1 MGNTVRGIFRMV
13 RDKQQLCGPFANQHV
28 DKAAHQLAVEGVQP
42 LQRFIEDQQGWMLH
56 QRADD
61 KRQPLLSPRQTVK
74 RRVGG
79 ALIDAENIQPLLHQL
94 MLLVGDRL
102 INADRVKIAR
112 QDDVADVGADPVVQM
127 QAAADVADM
136 LFNIPD
142 GLTAAA
148 PAAKEREIV
157 AVALRMIPGDQAQQR
172 RFTGAV
178 GTDDLPVFRLD
189 SRSMRGD

>member
-1 MGNTVRGIFRMV
+1 MGNAVRGIFRMV

-61 KRQPLLSPRQTVK
+61 KRQPLLAPRQTVK

-94 MLLVGDRL
+94 VLLVGDRL

-178 GTDDLPVFRLD
+178 GTDDLLVFARIH
-189 SRSMRGD
+189 GP

>member
-1 MGNTVRGIFRMV
+1 
-13 RDKQQLCGPFANQHV
+13 
-28 DKAAHQLAVEGVQP
+28 
-42 LQRFIEDQQGWMLH
+42 MLH

-142 GLTAAA
+142 GLTAA
-148 PAAKEREIV
+148 
-157 AVALRMIPGDQAQQR
+157 R
-172 RFTGAV
+172 RRPKSV
-178 GTDDLPVFRLD
+178 
-189 SRSMRGD
+189 RSLL

>member
-1 MGNTVRGIFRMV
+1 
-13 RDKQQLCGPFANQHV
+13 
-28 DKAAHQLAVEGVQP
+28 
-42 LQRFIEDQQGWMLH
+42 MLH

-61 KRQPLLSPRQTVK
+61 KRQPLLAPRQTVK

-102 INADRVKIAR
+102 INADRVKISR

-136 LFNIPD
+136 LLISQMVSP
-142 GLTAAA
+142 LPRRRQRAW
-148 PAAKEREIV
+148 IV
-157 AVALRMIPGDQAQQR
+157 AVALRMIPGDRAQQR

-178 GTDDLPVFRLD
+178 GTDDLPVFARIH
-189 SRSMRGD
+189 GP

>member
-1 MGNTVRGIFRMV
+1 
-13 RDKQQLCGPFANQHV
+13 
-28 DKAAHQLAVEGVQP
+28 
-42 LQRFIEDQQGWMLH
+42 MLH

-61 KRQPLLSPRQTVK
+61 KRQPLLAPRQTVK

-79 ALIDAENIQPLLHQL
+79 TLIDAENIQPLLHQL

-157 AVALRMIPGDQAQQR
+157 AVAPA
-172 RFTGAV
+172 
-178 GTDDLPVFRLD
+178 DDPR
-189 SRSMRGD
+189 

>member
-61 KRQPLLSPRQTVK
+61 KRQPLLAPRQTVK

-157 AVALRMIPGDQAQQR
+157 AVALRMIAGDQAQQR

-178 GTDDLPVFRLD
+178 GTDDLPVVRLD

>member
-1 MGNTVRGIFRMV
+1 
-13 RDKQQLCGPFANQHV
+13 
-28 DKAAHQLAVEGVQP
+28 
-42 LQRFIEDQQGWMLH
+42 MLH

-61 KRQPLLSPRQTVK
+61 KRQPLLAPRQTVK

-178 GTDDLPVFRLD
+178 GTDDLPVFAWIH
-189 SRSMRGD
+189 GP

>member
-1 MGNTVRGIFRMV
+1 
-13 RDKQQLCGPFANQHV
+13 
-28 DKAAHQLAVEGVQP
+28 
-42 LQRFIEDQQGWMLH
+42 MLH

-61 KRQPLLSPRQTVK
+61 KRQPPLAPRQTVK

-112 QDDVADVGADPVVQM
+112 QDDVADVGGADPVVQM

-136 LFNIPD
+136 LLISQMVSP
-142 GLTAAA
+142 L
-148 PAAKEREIV
+148 P
-157 AVALRMIPGDQAQQR
+157 R
-172 RFTGAV
+172 RRPKSV
-178 GTDDLPVFRLD
+178 
-189 SRSMRGD
+189 RSLL

>member
-1 MGNTVRGIFRMV
+1 
-13 RDKQQLCGPFANQHV
+13 
-28 DKAAHQLAVEGVQP
+28 
-42 LQRFIEDQQGWMLH
+42 MLH

-61 KRQPLLSPRQTVK
+61 KRQPLLAPRQAVK

-94 MLLVGDRL
+94 MLFIRHRL

-112 QDDVADVGADPVVQM
+112 QNHVADVGADPVVQM
-127 QAAADVADM
+127 QTAADVADM

-148 PAAKEREIV
+148 PTAKEGEIV
-157 AVALRMIPGDQAQQR
+157 AVAPG
-172 RFTGAV
+172 
-178 GTDDLPVFRLD
+178 
-189 SRSMRGD
+189 

>member
-1 MGNTVRGIFRMV
+1 
-13 RDKQQLCGPFANQHV
+13 
-28 DKAAHQLAVEGVQP
+28 
-42 LQRFIEDQQGWMLH
+42 MLH

-136 LFNIPD
+136 LLISQMVSP
-142 GLTAAA
+142 L
-148 PAAKEREIV
+148 P
-157 AVALRMIPGDQAQQR
+157 R
-172 RFTGAV
+172 RRPKSV
-178 GTDDLPVFRLD
+178 
-189 SRSMRGD
+189 RSLL

>member
-1 MGNTVRGIFRMV
+1 MGNTVRGIFCMV

-61 KRQPLLSPRQTVK
+61 KRQPLLAPRQTVK

-178 GTDDLPVFRLD
+178 GPTICQCSPGFTVHER
-189 SRSMRGD
+189 

>member
-61 KRQPLLSPRQTVK
+61 KRQPLLAPRQTVK

-172 RFTGAV
+172 RFTGSV
-178 GTDDLPVFRLD
+178 GTDDLLVFARIH
-189 SRSMRGD
+189 GP

>member
-61 KRQPLLSPRQTVK
+61 KRQPLLAPRQTVK

-178 GTDDLPVFRLD
+178 GTDDLPVLAWIH
-189 SRSMRGD
+189 GP